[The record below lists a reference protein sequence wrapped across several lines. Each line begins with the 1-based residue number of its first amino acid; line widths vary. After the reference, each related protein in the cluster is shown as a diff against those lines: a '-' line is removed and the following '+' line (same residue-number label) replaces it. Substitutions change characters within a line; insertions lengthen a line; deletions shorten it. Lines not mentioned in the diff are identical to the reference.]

1 MERRDIIRKGIASV
15 VNQVDPGLAAAV
27 ESNADPLSCLRLIA
41 ITSELSAE
49 VDESLRGAVDS
60 ARGAGLSWEQI
71 GATLNVTRQ
80 AAQQR
85 FRATAHSETG
95 PVVWHMS
102 PVTSFD
108 EIARLN
114 EAGRY
119 GWHSVG
125 FGTLFHDLVRTGEQ
139 WEHRRVGILSSRQAL
154 DGDGWQKIGGMWFPW
169 AYYAR
174 PTGAVALS
182 GDAPERRRG

>member
-1 MERRDIIRKGIASV
+1 MERRDIIRTGIADT
-15 VNQVDPGLAAAV
+15 VNRVDPGLAAAV
-27 ESNADPLSCLRLIA
+27 ESDADPRAALRLVA
-41 ITSELSAE
+41 ITAELSTE

-60 ARGAGLSWEQI
+60 ARAAGLSWEQI
-71 GATLNVTRQ
+71 GDTLSVSRQ

-85 FRATAHSETG
+85 FRRDAPATEGA
-95 PVVWHMS
+95 VWHMY

-108 EIARLN
+108 EMARLN

-139 WEHRRVGILSSRQAL
+139 WEHRRVGILSLRLVSE
-154 DGDGWQKIGGMWFPW
+154 GDGWQRIGTMWFPW

-174 PTGAVALS
+174 PTGVEALP
-182 GDAPERRRG
+182 GDTPERRRE